1 MVPGTMTHLMSS
13 ITLNNEPVALVEQDR
28 ETFRKF
34 TELCFPQC
42 VSMLQI
48 PKEHRYI
55 AMLPASYVIRRR
67 REGAEWTDPMVQV
80 ALWNLHDLGVQ
91 RMSFGAEAAAAT
103 PEESRPQG
111 DPEDFVRFDQAEATD
126 MAHGRPTSINFSTVK
141 SGRAFIAALN
151 NVIHRVFT
159 LNGEVF
165 DVGIQPRPEL
175 EKAAQQVHQSRQ
187 NEEGLLFATAR
198 ALGAHIRQGRTREDL
213 EVRCVIELLTNM
225 GCVGVMID
233 PDAGK
238 MTFTNFSTMAALS
251 SALLQGLGWDQL
263 KEIRKNV
270 ETFQEQ
276 IMKGGDQPIRPA
288 MAGPVG
294 SRRRRS

>member
-1 MVPGTMTHLMSS
+1 
-13 ITLNNEPVALVEQDR
+13 
-28 ETFRKF
+28 
-34 TELCFPQC
+34 
-42 VSMLQI
+42 
-48 PKEHRYI
+48 
-55 AMLPASYVIRRR
+55 
-67 REGAEWTDPMVQV
+67 
-80 ALWNLHDLGVQ
+80 
-91 RMSFGAEAAAAT
+91 
-103 PEESRPQG
+103 
-111 DPEDFVRFDQAEATD
+111 
-126 MAHGRPTSINFSTVK
+126 
-141 SGRAFIAALN
+141 AFIAALN

-198 ALGAHIRQGRTREDL
+198 ALGAHIRQGRTREDV

-225 GCVGVMID
+225 GCVGVMVD

-276 IMKGGDQPIRPA
+276 IKKGVDRPIRPA